1 MVKKSRRASK
11 INKRRKTNT
20 RSKRGRGR
28 GHRTVKRGGMMKH
41 AAHASRT
48 AHASRSAHA
57 AAAARTAHKPSSICE
72 RSHAHTHTPGYM
84 PRPPFLEVVGHEL
97 NKKFEDPVEMGSSY
111 MGAHDAATKA
121 MYNEKLH
128 DSFGTP
134 VCQAKSAH
142 FTPSAAG
149 QPPIPMSNSGPPNYV
164 YSTPYGASTD
174 LQSPPPPTT
183 DLFVRGTG
191 IPVMYNNPM
200 GFAPGAPGAPPAG
213 LVRSLD
219 AELDMLPAPIPPGP
233 AAVFPVAPV
242 DASPLSPQRSDFM
255 SSTAP
260 NTFPRANRN
269 RMNSMNRM
277 NCNKISGSP

>member
-1 MVKKSRRASK
+1 MVKRTRRASK

-48 AHASRSAHA
+48 AHAAHAARSAHA
-57 AAAARTAHKPSSICE
+57 AGHAHKPSISGNP
-72 RSHAHTHTPGYM
+72 HTHTYTPGYM
-84 PRPPFLEVVGHEL
+84 PRAPFLEVVGQEL

-121 MYNEKLH
+121 MYNEKIH

-134 VCQAKSAH
+134 VCRTKSAH
-142 FTPSAAG
+142 FTPNTIG
-149 QPPIPMSNSGPPNYV
+149 QPPIQMSNSGPPNYV

-174 LQSPPPPTT
+174 LRSPPPPT

-191 IPVMYNNPM
+191 IPLPYNPM

-219 AELDMLPAPIPPGP
+219 AELDMLPAPPGP
-233 AAVFPVAPV
+233 AFT
-242 DASPLSPQRSDFM
+242 ASPLSPQRSDFM
-255 SSTAP
+255 SPNPP
-260 NTFPRANRN
+260 NTFPRTNR
-269 RMNSMNRM
+269 NRM
-277 NCNKISGSP
+277 NCNKNTGSP

>member
-1 MVKKSRRASK
+1 
-11 INKRRKTNT
+11 
-20 RSKRGRGR
+20 
-28 GHRTVKRGGMMKH
+28 MKH

-48 AHASRSAHA
+48 AHAAHAAHAARTAHA
-57 AAAARTAHKPSSICE
+57 AAASRTAHKPSICE

-84 PRPPFLEVVGHEL
+84 PRAPFLEVVGQEL

-149 QPPIPMSNSGPPNYV
+149 RESMYRYPPNYV
-164 YSTPYGASTD
+164 YSTPSGASTD

-255 SSTAP
+255 SSNPP

-269 RMNSMNRM
+269 RMN
-277 NCNKISGSP
+277 CNKISGSP